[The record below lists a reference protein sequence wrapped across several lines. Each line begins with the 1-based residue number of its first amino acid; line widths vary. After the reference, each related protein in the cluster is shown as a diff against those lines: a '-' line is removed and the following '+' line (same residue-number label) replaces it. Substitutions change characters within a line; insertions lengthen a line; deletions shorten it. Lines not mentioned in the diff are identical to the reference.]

1 MSRVFNREQSLQ
13 YMVLRQVDIHIQ
25 KSEVESLAHTIYK
38 IHQKWIGGPNL
49 RAKTYSF
56 LRRKQI
62 NLRGLGFSGGFLETT
77 SKAKAT
83 KEEKDKLDFI
93 KIKDFYASKDSIK
106 EVKR

>member
-1 MSRVFNREQSLQ
+1 M
-13 YMVLRQVDIHIQ
+13 
-25 KSEVESLAHTIYK
+25 
-38 IHQKWIGGPNL
+38 
-49 RAKTYSF
+49 
-56 LRRKQI
+56 
-62 NLRGLGFSGGFLETT
+62 ETT